1 MTRSVLVVDD
11 DASIRRTFE
20 LQLPRLGYEVRTADS
35 AEAALAAVAAVDPG
49 VIVSDIRMPGLD
61 GLSLLAHLRVARPDV
76 PVVMITAHQDMTSA
90 IAAMKAGAFDY
101 LVKPLD
107 LDRLEIVLARCFLER
122 DAQRRA
128 ERAAAEASEGRES
141 YALGSL
147 IGRDPKM
154 VEIYKAIGV
163 LTTNRAPVLVRG
175 ETGTGKEM
183 LARSIHFN
191 SDAASEPF
199 VAVNCTAVPESLLES
214 ELFGHLRGSFTGA
227 TSDRR
232 GRFELAGRGTI
243 FLDEIGDTSP
253 AFQAK
258 LLRVLQDR
266 EFYPVGGERP
276 RRTEARVIAATH
288 RPLEQ
293 LVRDGHFRE
302 DLYFRL
308 RVVELTVPPL
318 RDRRDDV
325 EALAEHLLAKA
336 GRELHKEGTALS
348 RDAVRALRTYDWPGN
363 VRELE
368 NTLIR
373 ALVLVRGGTITP
385 DLLALGGSA
394 PADSPANGGAAV
406 TSDALAD
413 VERAHVAAV
422 LARVG
427 GNKRR
432 AARALRVSRS
442 RLDRLIEKYGLVA
455 SERDQGSRES

>member
-1 MTRSVLVVDD
+1 
-11 DASIRRTFE
+11 
-20 LQLPRLGYEVRTADS
+20 
-35 AEAALAAVAAVDPG
+35 
-49 VIVSDIRMPGLD
+49 
-61 GLSLLAHLRVARPDV
+61 
-76 PVVMITAHQDMTSA
+76 
-90 IAAMKAGAFDY
+90 
-101 LVKPLD
+101 
-107 LDRLEIVLARCFLER
+107 
-122 DAQRRA
+122 
-128 ERAAAEASEGRES
+128 
-141 YALGSL
+141 
-147 IGRDPKM
+147 
-154 VEIYKAIGV
+154 
-163 LTTNRAPVLVRG
+163 VLVRG
-175 ETGTGKEM
+175 ETGTGKEL
-183 LARSIHFN
+183 LARAIHFN

-199 VAVNCTAVPESLLES
+199 VSVNCTAVPEALLES

-276 RRTEARVIAATH
+276 RRTDARVIAATH

-293 LVRDGHFRE
+293 LVRDGQFRE

-318 RDRRDDV
+318 RERRDDIQ
-325 EALAEHLLAKA
+325 ALAEHLLVKA
-336 GRELHKEGTALS
+336 GRELHKEGVTLS
-348 RDAVRALRTYDWPGN
+348 RDASRALQAYDWPGN

-368 NTLIR
+368 NTLTR
-373 ALVLVRGGTITP
+373 ALVLVRGATITP

-394 PADSPANGGAAV
+394 PAGTATDGGTAA
-406 TSDALAD
+406 SDALAD

-422 LARVG
+422 LARVA

-432 AARALRVSRS
+432 AARALHVSRS
-442 RLDRLIEKYGLVA
+442 RLDRLIEKHGLMVP
-455 SERDQGSRES
+455 ERDQGARES

>member
-20 LQLPRLGYEVRTADS
+20 LQLGRIGYEVTTAES
-35 AEAALAAVAAVDPG
+35 AEAALARVASTDPG

-61 GLSLLAHLRVARPDV
+61 GLTLLAHLRSVRPDV
-76 PVVMITAHQDMTSA
+76 PVVMITAHQDMASA
-90 IAAMKAGAFDY
+90 VAAMKAGAYDY

-107 LDRLEIVLARCFLER
+107 LDRIESLLARCFRER
-122 DAQRRA
+122 EAGRQAGSAADIADTG
-128 ERAAAEASEGRES
+128 ERP
-141 YALGSL
+141 ALGAL
-147 IGRDPKM
+147 VGRDGRM
-154 VEIYKAIGV
+154 IEIFKSIGA
-163 LTTNRAPVLVRG
+163 LATNRAPVLVRG
-175 ETGTGKEM
+175 ETGTGKEL
-183 LARSIHFN
+183 LARAIHFN

-199 VAVNCTAVPESLLES
+199 VAVNCTAVPEALLES

-253 AFQAK
+253 AFQTK

-293 LVRDGHFRE
+293 LVREGAFRE

-308 RVVELTVPPL
+308 RVVELVVPPL
-318 RDRRDDV
+318 RERRDDIGP
-325 EALAEHLLAKA
+325 LAEHLLAKA
-336 GRELHKEGTALS
+336 GRELGKEGIALTS
-348 RDAVRALRTYDWPGN
+348 DALRSLAAYDWPGN

-368 NTLIR
+368 NTLTR
-373 ALVLVRGGTITP
+373 ALVNARGSTITA
-385 DLLALGGSA
+385 DLLALGTRASVGA
-394 PADSPANGGAAV
+394 QPGGDRADDSLNAA
-406 TSDALAD
+406 
-413 VERAHVAAV
+413 ERAHVAAV
-422 LARVG
+422 LARAG

-432 AARALRVSRS
+432 AARALGVSRS
-442 RLDRLIEKYGLVA
+442 RLDRLIEKHGLVA
-455 SERDQGSRES
+455 PERDQRSHES

>member
-1 MTRSVLVVDD
+1 MTRVVLVVDD
-11 DASIRRTFE
+11 DVSIRKTFE
-20 LQLPRLGYEVRTADS
+20 LQLPRLGYEVRTAES
-35 AEAALAAVAAVDPG
+35 AEAALAGVAAADPG
-49 VIVSDIRMPGLD
+49 MIVSDIRMPGLD
-61 GLSLLAHLRVARPDV
+61 GLSLLAHLRAVRPDV

-90 IAAMKAGAFDY
+90 IAAMKAGAYDY

-107 LDRLEIVLARCFLER
+107 LDRLEAVLERCFRER
-122 DAQRRA
+122 EAQRRSD
-128 ERAAAEASEGRES
+128 RAAAGASEGRES

-147 IGRDPKM
+147 VGRDPMM

-163 LTTNRAPVLVRG
+163 LATNRAPVLVRG
-175 ETGTGKEM
+175 ETGTGTEM
-183 LARSIHFN
+183 LARAIHFN

-199 VAVNCTAVPESLLES
+199 VAVNCTAVPEALLES

-276 RRTEARVIAATH
+276 RRTDARVIAATH
-288 RPLEQ
+288 RPLEH
-293 LVRDGHFRE
+293 LVRDGQFRE

-318 RDRRDDV
+318 RERRDDIP
-325 EALAEHLLAKA
+325 ALAEHLLAKA
-336 GRELHKEGTALS
+336 GRELHREGAALS
-348 RDAVRALRTYDWPGN
+348 RDAVRALQGYDWPGN

-373 ALVLVRGGTITP
+373 ALVLARGGTITP
-385 DLLALGGSA
+385 DLLALGSSA
-394 PADSPANGGAAV
+394 PSGTPTDGVAAS
-406 TSDALAD
+406 SDALAD

-422 LARVG
+422 LARVA

-442 RLDRLIEKYGLVA
+442 RLDRLIEKYGLVVP
-455 SERDQGSRES
+455 E

>member
-1 MTRSVLVVDD
+1 MTRTVLLVDD

-20 LQLPRLGYEVRTADS
+20 LQLPRLGYEVRTAES
-35 AEAALAAVAAVDPG
+35 AEAALAAIANVDPG

-61 GLSLLAHLRVARPDV
+61 GLSLLAHLRTARPDI
-76 PVVMITAHQDMTSA
+76 PVVMITAHQDMSSA
-90 IAAMKAGAFDY
+90 IAAMKAGAYDY

-107 LDRLEIVLARCFLER
+107 LDRLEVVLGRCVRER
-122 DAQRRA
+122 NAQRRS
-128 ERAAAEASEGRES
+128 ERAAADAVDGRES
-141 YALGSL
+141 FALGGL
-147 IGRDPKM
+147 VGRDPKM

-163 LTTNRAPVLVRG
+163 LATNRAPVLVRG

-183 LARSIHFN
+183 LARAIHFN
-191 SDAASEPF
+191 CDASAEPF
-199 VAVNCTAVPESLLES
+199 VAVNCTAVPEALLES

-232 GRFELAGRGTI
+232 GRFELAGHGTI

-276 RRTEARVIAATH
+276 RRTDARVIAATH

-293 LVRDGHFRE
+293 LVRDGQFRE

-308 RVVELTVPPL
+308 RVVELIVPPL
-318 RDRRDDV
+318 RERRDDIP
-325 EALAEHLLAKA
+325 ALAEHLVAKA
-336 GRELHKEGTALS
+336 GREMHKEAVTLR
-348 RDAVRALRTYDWPGN
+348 RDAVRALQEYDWPGN

-373 ALVLVRGGTITP
+373 ALVLVRGGAITP
-385 DLLALGGSA
+385 DLLALGTSA
-394 PADSPANGGAAV
+394 PSGAGVNGVAAASDS
-406 TSDALAD
+406 LAD
-413 VERAHVAAV
+413 VERAHLTAV
-422 LARVG
+422 LAKVG

-455 SERDQGSRES
+455 PERDQGLRES